1 MLIQELRPEAFTKFL
16 CVETLLFLVTPP
28 QKKTKKTPQ
37 SHLIMNI
44 ISMQANVKLT

>member
-28 QKKTKKTPQ
+28 LPKKNPQ